1 MENPT
6 VLDNFVVFE
15 KECLLY
21 VVKLSQGKKNAYLY
35 VTEYR
40 TLQFFTI
47 LLDSKKNAW
56 FIQLNFDKPRKMHI
70 YI

>member
-6 VLDNFVVFE
+6 VLDSFLVFE
-15 KECLLY
+15 KECFLY

-35 VTEYR
+35 VTESR
-40 TLQFFTI
+40 NLKFFTI

-56 FIQLNFDKPRKMHI
+56 FIQLNFHKPRNLHI